1 MSRLM
6 PIILAC
12 VLLAGCSRQQHVRK
26 HFVILVDTSASIEP
40 AAEAECIK
48 SIGTLVER
56 MERGDTVSVIPITS
70 DADVQ
75 STGRI
80 LRLQKPT
87 DRSAYNA
94 DLMLFSKHAQQ
105 SLQEMR
111 AWAISHPTGETD
123 IFGAIRMAAEE
134 FAAAPKEQE
143 RILVIFSDFI
153 EDDGTVDF
161 KTDRRVAAAKTAI
174 DYAKSEAKPGAIG
187 ARGKLGLLQSKE
199 LHGLNKQRRE
209 GIRRFWQQYLKS
221 LGIESQYMTDGLGLL
236 TGDL

>member
-12 VLLAGCSRQQHVRK
+12 MLLAGCTRQQYLPK
-26 HFVILVDTSASIEP
+26 HFVILIDTSASIEP
-40 AAEAECIK
+40 AAKAECIK

-111 AWAISHPTGETD
+111 AWAISHPTSETD

-134 FAAAPKEQE
+134 FAAARKEQE

-161 KTDRRVAAAKTAI
+161 KTDRRVADAKTAI
-174 DYAKSEAKPGAIG
+174 DYAKSEAKPSAFV

-199 LHGLNKQRRE
+199 LHGLSKQRRE
-209 GIRRFWQQYLKS
+209 GIRRFWQQYLRS

-236 TGDL
+236 TRDL